1 MGQIY
6 LLLRLPGHLLTFHL
20 YRKHMKEK
28 PNLNSESAKELQNAE
43 KHFDEFKKNID
54 EMTID
59 RMKHAPKKEVEEQTK
74 MSQQDIE
81 KSKEIYLK
89 PKTTIGSQEKFN
101 EKWRE
106 EYNFQKEYVHFI
118 AENVEVIGESIDL
131 WTKPFPG
138 MPAEEWIVP
147 VNTPV
152 WGPRYLAEQIN
163 KAQYHVFVMKNDVN
177 TGSDSRASYHG
188 AMAVDSTRERLKSRP
203 VSTRRSVF
211 MGATT
216 F

>member
-1 MGQIY
+1 
-6 LLLRLPGHLLTFHL
+6 
-20 YRKHMKEK
+20 MKEK
-28 PNLNSESAKELQNAE
+28 PNLNSESAKELDKAIKETDAFQ
-43 KHFDEFKKNID
+43 KNIE
-54 EMTID
+54 EMTLD
-59 RMKHAPKKEVEEQTK
+59 RMNQAPKKEVEEQTK

-89 PKTTIGSQEKFN
+89 PRTSISSQEKFN
-101 EKWRE
+101 EKFRE

-138 MPAEEWIVP
+138 VPCQEWIVP

-152 WGPRYLAEQIN
+152 WGPRFLAEQIN
-163 KAQYHVFVMKNDVN
+163 KANYHVFIMKNDVS
-177 TGSDSRASYHG
+177 TGADSRGTYHG
-188 AMAVDSTRERLKSRP
+188 AMAVDSTKERLKARP